1 MRHVFAGMFCL
12 ALAGTGCDSGPGY
25 DTPEAA
31 AKAMAEGFTKKDA
44 KAAERMLPP
53 EDKLKAHFDCP
64 DDKLVKGRQKRLER
78 WPEELAK
85 APAGMTMEIGAIN
98 AEESKTET
106 LAKDADYE
114 GCKVKEPVTI
124 RALRLTLKITVDGK
138 VDDDGET
145 MRFVKF
151 GDKERWY
158 YFKL

>member
-1 MRHVFAGMFCL
+1 MTLIWRSRAHVQWVRDTLHQRLEDVGIIIR
-12 ALAGTGCDSGPGY
+12 PGA
-25 DTPEAA
+25 PRRRLGE
-31 AKAMAEGFTKKDA
+31 
-44 KAAERMLPP
+44 LPVP
-53 EDKLKAHFDCP
+53 C
-64 DDKLVKGRQKRLER
+64 RQKRLER